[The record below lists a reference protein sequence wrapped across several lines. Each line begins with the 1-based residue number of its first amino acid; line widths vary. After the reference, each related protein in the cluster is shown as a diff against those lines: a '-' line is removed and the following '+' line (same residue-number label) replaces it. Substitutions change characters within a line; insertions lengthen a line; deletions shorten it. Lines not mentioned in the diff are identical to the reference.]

1 MGSPNTPSD
10 EANRLSHMKSRQATF
25 IGRSTNWFLLF
36 SILLGI
42 LFAPQI
48 WLKVKYNYLIYGQTD
63 PIPAQ
68 EFAIVFGAWV
78 NEDRSLSDV
87 TRERIEAGVRLY
99 KLGKVKKLFLSGDNR
114 SNQQVE
120 EMANY
125 AELKGVDP
133 NDIIIDKLG
142 IDTND
147 TCKHFAKT
155 GREAILVTQGYH
167 LSRTMLMCET
177 SRIDVSGLAA
187 DKLDIL
193 SSRGDNLLQ
202 IYAIRA
208 WRSTREAAL
217 TWLFL
222 LGIYDRLSTEAETLE
237 KTK

>member
-1 MGSPNTPSD
+1 
-10 EANRLSHMKSRQATF
+10 MKSRKATF
-25 IGRSTNWFLLF
+25 TGRLTNWFLLF
-36 SILLGI
+36 SILVGI

-48 WLKVKYNYLIYGQTD
+48 WLRIKYNDVIYEQID

-68 EFAIVFGAWV
+68 EFAVIFGAWV
-78 NEDRSLSDV
+78 NDDHSLSDV
-87 TRERIEAGVRLY
+87 TRERVEAGVQLY

-114 SNQQVE
+114 SNEQAE
-120 EMANY
+120 EMAKY
-125 AELKGVDP
+125 AVMNGVHT

-155 GREAILVTQGYH
+155 GGTAILVTQGYH

-193 SSRGDNLLQ
+193 SSRGDSLLQ
-202 IYAIRA
+202 IHAIRA

-222 LGIYDRLSTEAETLE
+222 LGIYDRVSMEAETLE
-237 KTK
+237 RIN